1 MTRRTHATLLSV
13 LALILGS
20 GALILTTA
28 GTASADLPG
37 TVTLTPGSGTLTDS
51 QPLSQV
57 SVSAPCPEHYQDS
70 LNVLVAIPDFGDSLI
85 AFGLTDGAPFDGST
99 ITAQVPP
106 AGPDGPPYVNTIA
119 DAFSNYGATPA
130 DGVYAIKVECA
141 SADPAYTDTPTFS
154 TLIEVTGNS
163 WAVKNTAP
171 ATNTSISVAA
181 SPAGHTTVSQS
192 FTLTATVEP
201 SSAVGSV
208 QFLRNGDTPIDAQP
222 LTGGS
227 ASTTVPGIS
236 TASIQNYKAV
246 FTPNDPAAFTASS
259 SSTTAYAILN
269 EPQLTALDDTGNTLD
284 ESPTLTAGQKVEL
297 TAQGFLP
304 SATSAA
310 GEPVTVTLDGDA
322 GSLPKGAP
330 DAQGT
335 VSNYAFTVP
344 SSVTDG
350 AHSLK
355 LHGDTSAVDQTFAF
369 SVGSGGN
376 GSTAG
381 DSSGTTAG
389 DSSGSTAGDSSGS
402 SAGSTAGDSSGT
414 SGSTAGDGSS
424 TSGGASG
431 STGGDASGGT
441 GDLSSGG
448 TSGGTSGGG
457 SGPLAAT
464 GAEGIASLSLL
475 ALLLLAGGGYAVH
488 RVRRDGK
495 LLSFG
500 PTPRD

>member
-37 TVTLTPGSGTLTDS
+37 TVTLTPGSGTLTDT

-119 DAFSNYGATPA
+119 DAFGNYGATPT

-154 TLIEVTGNS
+154 TLIEITGDA
-163 WAVKNTAP
+163 WAVKNAAP

-181 SPAGHTTVSQS
+181 GPAGHTTVSKS
-192 FTLTATVEP
+192 FTLTATVQP
-201 SSAVGSV
+201 SSAAGSV
-208 QFLRNGDTPIDAQP
+208 QFLRNGDTPIDTQP

-227 ASTTVPGIS
+227 ATTTVPGIS

-246 FTPNDPAAFTASS
+246 FTPDDPAAFTASS
-259 SSTTAYAILN
+259 SSTTTYAILN

-297 TAQGFLP
+297 TAEGFLP

-310 GEPVTVTLDGDA
+310 GEPVTVTLDGAA

-335 VSNYAFTVP
+335 VSNYEFTVP
-344 SSVTDG
+344 SSLTDG
-350 AHSLK
+350 AHALK

-369 SVGSGGN
+369 SVGSGG
-376 GSTAG
+376 
-381 DSSGTTAG
+381 D
-389 DSSGSTAGDSSGS
+389 GSTAGDSSGS
-402 SAGSTAGDSSGT
+402 AAGSTAGDTGGAASGATAGST
-414 SGSTAGDGSS
+414 SGAASGSGAGDGSS
-424 TSGGASG
+424 ASGGSG
-431 STGGDASGGT
+431 STGGGASGGT

-448 TSGGTSGGG
+448 ASGGSSSGGG
-457 SGPLAAT
+457 SGTLAAT
-464 GAEGIASLSLL
+464 GAGGVASLGFL

-488 RVRRDGK
+488 RVRRNGK